1 MCVDAATRKEGAM
14 KGTARQINVLVAEI
28 RSLLKKA
35 NATAWNWD
43 IGQIERVE
51 EMYVAFLV
59 ESAFRK
65 SQMLF
70 EMLELPETMAEV
82 RKLAKQASSD
92 YAATEY
98 GEELYL
104 KWPSK
109 LEDFLEPIQPVE
121 SAVAPTT
128 VEELADVLK
137 RLPSGLKHWTWEL
150 APKTKN
156 SKPRKWEID
165 HEYHVQNLL
174 WFFLAPLFP
183 DAQRESYLPQV
194 AGSNPRPDILIP
206 SWQLVVEIKY
216 LRRADKQEALVR
228 AIAEDRS
235 LYIHQGSAY
244 KGILVFVWDD
254 SRRSEL
260 HPGLIHGL
268 KQIDDVVDAV
278 VVSRPGMMQT
288 KSR

>member
-1 MCVDAATRKEGAM
+1 M
-14 KGTARQINVLVAEI
+14 KGTARQINALVTEI
-28 RSLLKKA
+28 RGLLKRA
-35 NATAWNWD
+35 NATAWQWD
-43 IGQIERVE
+43 TGPIERAE
-51 EMYVAFLV
+51 EMYAGYLV

-82 RKLAKQASSD
+82 RKLAKEASSD

-104 KWPSK
+104 KWPSR
-109 LEDFLEPIQPVE
+109 LEDFLDPIQPVE

-128 VEELADVLK
+128 VEELADILK

-194 AGSNPRPDILIP
+194 AGLNPRPDILIP

-216 LRRADKQEALVR
+216 FRPADKQKDLVR

-235 LYIHQGSAY
+235 LYIHKGSVY
-244 KGILVFVWDD
+244 SGILVFVWDD
-254 SRRSEL
+254 ARRSEL

-268 KQIDDVVDAV
+268 KQIDNVVDAV

-288 KSR
+288 ESI

>member
-1 MCVDAATRKEGAM
+1 
-14 KGTARQINVLVAEI
+14 
-28 RSLLKKA
+28 
-35 NATAWNWD
+35 
-43 IGQIERVE
+43 
-51 EMYVAFLV
+51 MYVAYLV

-70 EMLELPETMAEV
+70 EMLDLPKTRDEV
-82 RKLAKQASSD
+82 CALKKQASSD
-92 YAATEY
+92 YAATEL

-104 KWPSK
+104 KWPSR
-109 LEDFLEPIQPVE
+109 LEDFLDAIQPVE

-128 VEELADVLK
+128 VEELADILR
-137 RLPSGLKHWTWEL
+137 RLSSGLRHWTWEL
-150 APKTKN
+150 GPKTKN
-156 SKPRKWEID
+156 SKARKWEID
-165 HEYHVQNLL
+165 HEYHVQNLI

-183 DAQRESYLPQV
+183 DAEREAYLPQL
-194 AGSNPRPDILIP
+194 AGLNPRPDILIP

-216 LRRADKQEALVR
+216 LRPGDKQEELVR

-235 LYIHQGSAY
+235 LYIRQGSAY
-244 KGILVFVWDD
+244 NAILVFVWDD

-268 KQIDDVVDAV
+268 KQIDKVVDAV

-288 KSR
+288 ESS

>member
-1 MCVDAATRKEGAM
+1 M
-14 KGTARQINVLVAEI
+14 
-28 RSLLKKA
+28 
-35 NATAWNWD
+35 
-43 IGQIERVE
+43 E
-51 EMYVAFLV
+51 EMYVGYLV

-70 EMLELPETMAEV
+70 EMLDLPETMAEV
-82 RKLAKQASSD
+82 RKLAKEASSD

-104 KWPSK
+104 KWPSR
-109 LEDFLEPIQPVE
+109 LEDFLDSIQPVQ
-121 SAVAPTT
+121 SAVAPRT
-128 VEELADVLK
+128 VEELADILR
-137 RLPSGLKHWTWEL
+137 RLPAGLKYWTWEL

-194 AGSNPRPDILIP
+194 ATVNPRADILIP
-206 SWQLVVEIKY
+206 SWHLVVEIKY
-216 LRRADKQEALVR
+216 LRSGEKPEGLVR

-235 LYIHQGSAY
+235 LYIQEGSAY
-244 KGILVFVWDD
+244 NAILVFVWDD

-268 KQIDDVVDAV
+268 KQINDVVDAV

-288 KSR
+288 ESS